1 MNHEGLPLGD
11 RLADALVSQGLT
23 RAFGLLGAGILR
35 PVARLT
41 RHHGFPFTNAA
52 HENVA
57 ISMADGYARASSHTG
72 VVMLAGGPAL
82 TNGLTSLVTARR
94 ASSPL
99 LIVSPVVEPTTPNPF
114 ESLQALDQRRVLES
128 IDVEMIEVGP
138 GHETEE
144 VIAELWE
151 TVRAERRPV
160 VLAYSVDHQHAVGT
174 GRPRADRAARPMVA
188 ATPAATIDAVVSA
201 LEGAER
207 PLFVVGRGASHSGA
221 VPAISELAD
230 RTGAAVG
237 TTLQALGALSGRP
250 DALGVV
256 GGYASSRDVSILRS
270 ADCVIVFGASLNQF
284 TADQGHSFAPD
295 AEVICVDLHA
305 GGNHDERDDLPARRR
320 LRGDAAEVARSALA
334 RLESR
339 TEPAWW
345 APLAAKAPVAPPPAP
360 TACGAPFDPDA
371 VCARIDQVAPVE
383 RTVVTDSSRSGAYA
397 VQNLRIPDARSLL
410 HMQDFLAV
418 GGGLGAAIGAAIGR
432 PGRLTVLVI
441 GDGGMLMT
449 LGDLRTVAACEQ
461 PLLIVVLD
469 DGGFGTEAMVARHA
483 GIPPEDSEHGDFDFV
498 GAAAAAGVDA
508 ARLGSLDELDGI
520 VRRVV
525 ESGRPLLLECPI
537 PIEHVPRVYEHL
549 LGNTD

>member
-11 RLADALVSQGLT
+11 RLTDALVSQGLT

-41 RHHGFPFTNAA
+41 RHHGLPYTNAA

-57 ISMADGYARASSHTG
+57 ISMADGYARASGDTG

-128 IDVEMIEVGP
+128 VGVEMVEVGP
-138 GHETEE
+138 GPETEE

-174 GRPRADRAARPMVA
+174 GPSSVARAPRSPVA
-188 ATPAATIDAVVSA
+188 ATPVATIDAVVSA
-201 LEGAER
+201 LEQAER

-221 VPAISELAD
+221 VPAIGELAD

-237 TTLQALGALSGRP
+237 TTLQALGALAGRP
-250 DALGVV
+250 GALGIV
-256 GGYASSRDVSILRS
+256 GGYASPRDVPVLRS
-270 ADCVIVFGASLNQF
+270 ADCVIAFGASLNQF

-295 AEVICVDLHA
+295 VEVICIDLGA
-305 GGNHDERDDLPARRR
+305 DEAQDERGAVPARRR
-320 LRGDAAEVARSALA
+320 LRGDAAEVARSALE
-334 RLESR
+334 RLGPQP
-339 TEPAWW
+339 EPVWW
-345 APLAAKAPVAPPPAP
+345 ASLLAEAPVAPPAAP
-360 TACGAPFDPDA
+360 VADGAPFDPDA
-371 VCARIDQVAPVE
+371 VCARIDQAAPAE

-397 VQNLRIPDARSLL
+397 VQNLRIPDARSLM

-461 PLLIVVLD
+461 PLLLVVLD
-469 DGGFGTEAMVARHA
+469 DSGFGTEAMVARHA
-483 GIPPEDSEHGDFDFV
+483 RIPPEDSEHGDFDFV
-498 GAAAAAGVDA
+498 GAAVAAGVDA
-508 ARLGSLDELDGI
+508 VRLGSLDELDGI

-525 ESGRPLLLECPI
+525 DSGRPLLLECRI
-537 PIEHVPRVYEHL
+537 SIEHVPRVYEHL
-549 LGNTD
+549 LGSSG